1 MPEAVSPP
9 LAGLAHLVG
18 RATGQ
23 SLTGG
28 NRIEPL
34 VDGEQAYPAM
44 LAAIESARYSVALT
58 SYIFD
63 SQGIGAQFVDALRRA
78 HERGVQ
84 VRVLIDDVYARWTPR
99 SAYRA
104 LQRAG
109 VPAATF
115 NPTLIPA
122 RLHAAHLRNH
132 RKLLVIDGETGFT
145 GGMNIFR
152 SYWRPDAPDQA
163 CHDLHFRL
171 RGPVVEHLMRS
182 FTDDWCDTTGERLS
196 KGFWGEPP
204 VTADEPGTSWARGIE
219 AGPDEALD
227 RMRWTF
233 MGALSAAKHSV
244 RIWTPYFVPDQPMIA
259 ALSTAALRGVRI
271 DVLTPAN
278 GDHPTVQWAARAHY
292 WQVLE
297 HGVRIFERPGPFDHS
312 KLMLVD
318 GAWCCL
324 GSANW
329 DARSLRLNFEFNVEV
344 YDTALS
350 TRLESLLMPLV
361 MRRARYRRRR
371 CAPARWP
378 SACATGWPV
387 CSPPFSSDTTSRNT
401 AHGKERSM
409 EHWLL
414 DRRRP
419 VAADAVE
426 PLAGGE
432 DRRAGAL
439 QRVREGAGRGARGRS
454 AGVGSHGDRAPEVA
468 GQPGQDDDRGNEG
481 RTRSCRSPVE
491 VRRTLCPRVGE
502 HLAERCAVV
511 DPASGILLWRLVLPV
526 PPLRREAGHGR
537 VSQHR

>member
-1 MPEAVSPP
+1 MSDPNGLTWAATLVSLAVAIPTAGHAVIYKRDPRSATLWVLLIALLPLGGSLLYGLFGINRYQRRARRLFPGADPAVRQDLAPTMPQAVSAPF
-9 LAGLAHLVG
+9 AGLAHLVG

-23 SLTGG
+23 SLTSG

-44 LAAIESARYSVALT
+44 LAAIESARHSVALA

-122 RLHAAHLRNH
+122 RLHGAHLRNH

-145 GGMNIFR
+145 GGMNIF
-152 SYWRPDAPDQA
+152 SPYWRPDAPGQA

-171 RGPVVEHLMRS
+171 RGPVVAHLMRC

-204 VTADEPGTSWARGIE
+204 ATADEQGTSW
-219 AGPDEALD
+219 
-227 RMRWTF
+227 
-233 MGALSAAKHSV
+233 
-244 RIWTPYFVPDQPMIA
+244 
-259 ALSTAALRGVRI
+259 
-271 DVLTPAN
+271 
-278 GDHPTVQWAARAHY
+278 ARAHY

-350 TRLESLLMPLV
+350 TRLSSLFDAARDASGEISAKAL
-361 MRRARYRRRR
+361 RAR
-371 CAPARWP
+371 
-378 SACATGWPV
+378 
-387 CSPPFSSDTTSRNT
+387 
-401 AHGKERSM
+401 
-409 EHWLL
+409 
-414 DRRRP
+414 
-419 VAADAVE
+419 
-426 PLAGGE
+426 PLAIRLRDG
-432 DRRAGAL
+432 L
-439 QRVREGAGRGARGRS
+439 ARLFT
-454 AGVGSHGDRAPEVA
+454 P
-468 GQPGQDDDRGNEG
+468 
-481 RTRSCRSPVE
+481 
-491 VRRTLCPRVGE
+491 
-502 HLAERCAVV
+502 
-511 DPASGILLWRLVLPV
+511 IL
-526 PPLRREAGHGR
+526 
-537 VSQHR
+537 

>member
-1 MPEAVSPP
+1 MFDPNGLTWAATLVSLTVAIPTAGHAVIYKRDPRSATLWVLLIALLPLGGSLLYVLFGINRYQRRARRLFPGADYPAVRQDLSPTMPEAVSPP

-44 LAAIESARYSVALT
+44 LAAIESARYSVALA

-109 VPAATF
+109 VPVATF

-145 GGMNIFR
+145 GGMNIF
-152 SYWRPDAPDQA
+152 STYWRPDAPGQA

-350 TRLESLLMPLV
+350 TRLSSLFDAARDASGEISAKAL
-361 MRRARYRRRR
+361 RAR
-371 CAPARWP
+371 
-378 SACATGWPV
+378 
-387 CSPPFSSDTTSRNT
+387 
-401 AHGKERSM
+401 
-409 EHWLL
+409 
-414 DRRRP
+414 
-419 VAADAVE
+419 
-426 PLAGGE
+426 PLAIRLRDG
-432 DRRAGAL
+432 L
-439 QRVREGAGRGARGRS
+439 ARLFT
-454 AGVGSHGDRAPEVA
+454 P
-468 GQPGQDDDRGNEG
+468 
-481 RTRSCRSPVE
+481 
-491 VRRTLCPRVGE
+491 
-502 HLAERCAVV
+502 
-511 DPASGILLWRLVLPV
+511 IL
-526 PPLRREAGHGR
+526 
-537 VSQHR
+537 